1 MKGNITKMKDF
12 SSQVLP
18 AVTIDF
24 LFHDLYRRSF
34 PQRLDPELLRR
45 YNFYNPIPEG
55 FVRCSFIAIG
65 FLHCSSR
72 RLHFFSFSV
81 ILDACW
87 ITKETSLV
95 IWNSSSLSPIIC
107 LSFVGLGSKIWN
119 TNPSRVDPRNTPFL
133 WFIFD
138 SVPIDRDED
147 KRHGWGLNQK
157 TWELSFHSIIE
168 AVVLFSVL
176 DSRTASTR

>member
-81 ILDACW
+81 ILDACNVDLLA
-87 ITKETSLV
+87 KENQERTWV
-95 IWNSSSLSPIIC
+95 PD
-107 LSFVGLGSKIWN
+107 VEAKIMF
-119 TNPSRVDPRNTPFL
+119 PKPL
-133 WFIFD
+133 
-138 SVPIDRDED
+138 
-147 KRHGWGLNQK
+147 
-157 TWELSFHSIIE
+157 
-168 AVVLFSVL
+168 
-176 DSRTASTR
+176 

>member
-1 MKGNITKMKDF
+1 MNIGDF

-81 ILDACW
+81 ILDACNVGKSQQRVHQREW
-87 ITKETSLV
+87 INNRVPKENVSKSAERSVCFPFIVKTREDAVFGNKPVILV
-95 IWNSSSLSPIIC
+95 S
-107 LSFVGLGSKIWN
+107 
-119 TNPSRVDPRNTPFL
+119 
-133 WFIFD
+133 
-138 SVPIDRDED
+138 
-147 KRHGWGLNQK
+147 
-157 TWELSFHSIIE
+157 
-168 AVVLFSVL
+168 
-176 DSRTASTR
+176 

>member
-81 ILDACW
+81 TVQPSSIWNLRPPAGLLLDSQRKLLIIDVAQLSL
-87 ITKETSLV
+87 IFASMAGYNKTKECKSY
-95 IWNSSSLSPIIC
+95 
-107 LSFVGLGSKIWN
+107 
-119 TNPSRVDPRNTPFL
+119 
-133 WFIFD
+133 
-138 SVPIDRDED
+138 ED
-147 KRHGWGLNQK
+147 KGLSCP
-157 TWELSFHSIIE
+157 E
-168 AVVLFSVL
+168 
-176 DSRTASTR
+176 R